1 MWRMSRY
8 PSVVSIPT
16 FAPVCSITMF
26 VAIVVPWNTWSSVD
40 GSAPASSAS
49 SFTPWIV
56 PCEGSSGVVGSLCT
70 RIVPASSST

>member
-1 MWRMSRY
+1 
-8 PSVVSIPT
+8 
-16 FAPVCSITMF
+16 MF
-26 VAIVVPWNTWSSVD
+26 VAIVVPWKTWSSVD

-49 SFTPWIV
+49 SRIPWIV